1 MRRVLERLSTAAG
14 RRWIALAAL
23 GAAAA
28 GAAAWGGSSGGAPLG
43 ALGALGLL
51 GAGAAALSRGSARQA
66 TGPVEI
72 EARAALAR
80 ETGVALVRAA
90 GRRFLVG
97 FGPAGVSALAELDR
111 PEGVP

>member
-14 RRWIALAAL
+14 RRWLALAAL
-23 GAAAA
+23 GAAA
-28 GAAAWGGSSGGAPLG
+28 GAAAWGGGSGGAPLG

-66 TGPVEI
+66 TGPIEI

>member
-14 RRWIALAAL
+14 RRWLALAAL
-23 GAAAA
+23 GAAA
-28 GAAAWGGSSGGAPLG
+28 GAAAWGGGSGGAPLG

-51 GAGAAALSRGSARQA
+51 GAGAAALSRRSARQA
-66 TGPVEI
+66 TRPVEI

-111 PEGVP
+111 PEGAP